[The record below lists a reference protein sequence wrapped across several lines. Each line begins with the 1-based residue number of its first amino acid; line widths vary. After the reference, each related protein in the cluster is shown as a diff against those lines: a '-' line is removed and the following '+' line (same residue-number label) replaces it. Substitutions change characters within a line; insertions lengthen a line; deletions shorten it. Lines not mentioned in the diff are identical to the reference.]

1 MPEHS
6 VTGLLMATMLEAH
19 PFIVR
24 LSLKEYEKKPFEICG
39 NEDVVLIISGIGK
52 ANAAMACSYL
62 LLRYAPDCV
71 CNLGA
76 AGATDRSVS
85 LKGICQISK
94 IIEPDRP
101 VLGSGI
107 FHEHI
112 PNLLEGFS
120 FASLATQDKPAVTSA
135 ERGQLALKAQLAD
148 MEGASAVQTC
158 RRFGTDCYVF
168 KFVSDTPDDHCI
180 VKNIRQYR
188 DDFCLFFCESVLPV
202 LQQRLRQPVSH
213 ELPCS
218 ANPSE

>member
-6 VTGLLMATMLEAH
+6 LIGLLIATLLEAQ
-19 PFIVR
+19 PFIEK
-24 LSLKEYEKKPFEICG
+24 LLLKEYEKKPFEVYG
-39 NEDVVLIISGIGK
+39 NEHFVLIISGIGK
-52 ANAAMACSYL
+52 ANAAMSCAYL

-76 AGATDRSVS
+76 AGAADRSVP
-85 LKGICQISK
+85 LKAICQISK

-101 VLGSGI
+101 VLGSGT

-112 PNLLEGFS
+112 PDLLEGFP
-120 FASLATQDKPAVTSA
+120 FASLATQDKPSVTSA

-148 MEGASAVQTC
+148 MEGASVVQTC

-188 DDFCLFFCESVLPV
+188 DDFCLFFCESVLPA
-202 LQQRLRQPVSH
+202 LQQRLYS
-213 ELPCS
+213 LIS
-218 ANPSE
+218 SE

>member
-1 MPEHS
+1 
-6 VTGLLMATMLEAH
+6 VIGLLMATLLEAH
-19 PFIVR
+19 PFVEK
-24 LSLKEYEKKPFEICG
+24 LLLKEYEKNPFEVYG
-39 NEDVVLIISGIGK
+39 NENIVLIISGIGK
-52 ANAAMACSYL
+52 ANAAMSCAYL
-62 LLRYAPDCV
+62 VLRYAPDCV

-76 AGATDRSVS
+76 AGANDRSIP
-85 LKGICQISK
+85 LKAMCQISK

-112 PNLLEGFS
+112 PNLLEGFP

-135 ERGQLALKAQLAD
+135 EREQLALKAQLTD

-158 RRFGTDCYVF
+158 RQFGTDCYVF

-188 DDFCLFFCESVLPV
+188 DDFCLLFCKSVLPV
-202 LQQRLRQPVSH
+202 LQQRLKQPISH